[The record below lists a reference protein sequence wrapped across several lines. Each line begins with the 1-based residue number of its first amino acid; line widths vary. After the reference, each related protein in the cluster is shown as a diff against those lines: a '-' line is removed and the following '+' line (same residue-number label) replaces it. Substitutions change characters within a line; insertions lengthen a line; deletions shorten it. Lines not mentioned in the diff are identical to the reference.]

1 MVDRSF
7 SYVDDKYL
15 DYLNACIEE
24 ATKIIAN
31 PESQDLAVFL
41 NRRGI
46 EHANLAENADHG
58 FLDLLYE
65 LFAYQPFKSIL
76 DTDTKSGV
84 YDLRAIHNLS
94 LLTSIFAKYEYLHHV
109 SFLSPKY
116 LSTELDR
123 LFNLYLAFLWRGGIG
138 EFEDETEYVPSGCV
152 SFMTIHQS
160 KGMEFPIVVVD
171 TTNAAPRRS
180 AQAEAIQNIIN
191 RYGSREEFEP
201 ARDIKYFDFWRLY
214 YTAFSRAQDVLVVG
228 TAAKPSKYF
237 ENVFEELPSCDVSNL
252 ANSKE
257 LEISSIKEQNLK
269 ATLSFTSHIAV
280 YEGCSLQYKFHNEL
294 DFTYGSNAYT
304 LFGSLVHQTIE
315 DLHKA
320 ALRGETELITPEN
333 MEAWFNAN
341 YETFSKSEHAYLA
354 EPQKEAAKKQVARY
368 MENQQGRW
376 DLIREAEVP
385 VSLVK
390 PDYIMVGKIDL
401 VRGKDGTVELVDFK
415 SERKPDM
422 YKDADKLKRYRE
434 QLQQHPGED
443 ECRDRTAHQGRASV
457 SFDSLAGPPGGGR
470 VLRPERHVVGGKEL
484 HRPPKPRRRLRT
496 CAQTG

>member
-1 MVDRSF
+1 MKHERIKQLAADFAKAGINVYSPRSNVFFEREEVMVALGLMIALFPELLVKVVDRSF

-65 LFAYQPFKSIL
+65 LFAYEPFKSIL

-201 ARDIKYFDFWRLY
+201 ARDIKYFDFWRL
-214 YTAFSRAQDVLVVG
+214 
-228 TAAKPSKYF
+228 
-237 ENVFEELPSCDVSNL
+237 
-252 ANSKE
+252 
-257 LEISSIKEQNLK
+257 
-269 ATLSFTSHIAV
+269 
-280 YEGCSLQYKFHNEL
+280 
-294 DFTYGSNAYT
+294 
-304 LFGSLVHQTIE
+304 
-315 DLHKA
+315 
-320 ALRGETELITPEN
+320 
-333 MEAWFNAN
+333 
-341 YETFSKSEHAYLA
+341 
-354 EPQKEAAKKQVARY
+354 
-368 MENQQGRW
+368 
-376 DLIREAEVP
+376 
-385 VSLVK
+385 
-390 PDYIMVGKIDL
+390 
-401 VRGKDGTVELVDFK
+401 
-415 SERKPDM
+415 
-422 YKDADKLKRYRE
+422 
-434 QLQQHPGED
+434 
-443 ECRDRTAHQGRASV
+443 
-457 SFDSLAGPPGGGR
+457 
-470 VLRPERHVVGGKEL
+470 
-484 HRPPKPRRRLRT
+484 
-496 CAQTG
+496 